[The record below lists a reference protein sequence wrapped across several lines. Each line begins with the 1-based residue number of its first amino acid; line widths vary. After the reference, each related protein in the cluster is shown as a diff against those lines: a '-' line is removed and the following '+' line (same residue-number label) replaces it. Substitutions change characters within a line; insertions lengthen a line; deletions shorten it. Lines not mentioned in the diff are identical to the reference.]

1 MSRADRMDFMRTSV
15 SFNYD
20 PHTTSVEV
28 LPGLE
33 LDTVDIVALEYC
45 LEPRLGR
52 CLESRILNRCIAP
65 VTELAVIAC
74 AAERAGNSQHGRD
87 LSVQF
92 RVWART
98 AFVNIDTPLKA
109 RQGVVQDH
117 RVGPVVGHQI
127 GKIPTRCW
135 ACLKAAIVPA
145 GIQI

>member
-1 MSRADRMDFMRTSV
+1 MNFMGTGV

-20 PHTTSVEV
+20 PHTTPVQV
-28 LPGLE
+28 LPGFE

-52 CLESRILNRCIAP
+52 CLESRILNRRIAT
-65 VTELAVIAC
+65 VAELAVVSC

-98 AFVNIDTPLKA
+98 AFVDIDTPLKA

-117 RVGPVVGHQI
+117 RVGPVVSDQI

-135 ACLKAAIVPA
+135 ACLEAAIVPA
-145 GIQI
+145 GIQV

>member
-1 MSRADRMDFMRTSV
+1 MNFMATGI

-20 PHTTSVEV
+20 PHTTPVQV
-28 LPGLE
+28 LPGFE
-33 LDTVDIVALEYC
+33 LDTVYIVALEYC

-52 CLESRILNRCIAP
+52 CLESRILNRCIAT
-65 VTELAVIAC
+65 VTELAVVAC

-98 AFVNIDTPLKA
+98 AFVDIDTALKA

-117 RVGPVVGHQI
+117 RVGSVVSDQI
-127 GKIPTRCW
+127 GKIPTRRR
-135 ACLKAAIVPA
+135 ACLEAAIVPT
-145 GIQI
+145 GIQV